1 MRKTAL
7 TLTITTLV
15 ISVFGAFLHWLQTMN
30 AFEKDTGLAIRGAG
44 TSIAYVIYT
53 VLAAAAI
60 CFFVFGWLR
69 KYIGSADAG
78 TALCAETV
86 LPAVLG
92 WLLCI
97 CVAAPSCWMM
107 FSVQTARFSVFRRVF
122 GACGIIAG
130 LSIPCLTVRRR
141 DDGMNSLARPAAVIL
156 TLFYCL
162 WLVFFYK
169 TFASENP
176 VVWAYA
182 VETLGIASGTVGIY
196 SLAAYY
202 FGIGRKNHAL
212 VSVQLAVYFNLGA
225 LADEHNTVLSLMLG
239 ATAVLM
245 LIAEYLLIENLR
257 TDPNGD

>member
-30 AFEKDTGLAIRGAG
+30 IFEKDTGLAIPGAG
-44 TSIAYVIYT
+44 TSIAYIIYT
-53 VLAAAAI
+53 VLAVAAI

-69 KYIGSADAG
+69 KYVG
-78 TALCAETV
+78 TAEAATALRSGTA

-97 CVAAPSCWMM
+97 CVAAPSCLLM
-107 FSVQTARFSVFRRVF
+107 FSLQTARFSIFRRVF

-130 LSIPCLTVRRR
+130 LCIPCLNVRNREN
-141 DDGMNSLARPAAVIL
+141 GVNSLARPAAVIL

-162 WLVFFYK
+162 WLAFYYK
-169 TFASENP
+169 TCTSEDP